1 MLQKIVSEPDCRL
14 LVVIIPTDLFCHSP
28 ENGSRVS

>member
-1 MLQKIVSEPDCRL
+1 MIQKIVSGLVYRL
-14 LVVIIPTDLFCHSP
+14 FIIPTDLFYHSP